1 MGKVIDVEFRATDRG
16 RWCVRCDE
24 PFPEGTAMCPRCGG
38 ELVSAS
44 RHRADMQAGAR
55 RRARRY
61 VAGGAGLVLAILAAI
76 AWLLFGPGVA
86 HGEESAPPPPV
97 SGEAGKPVA
106 PKPDGKPDGK
116 PDSKSDQN
124 DLKAMT
130 PRPEAAKRQ
139 PRADKKDKAATRSV
153 IPAGPIDPSVESTES
168 PRPVRVRMLD
178 GSTVV
183 GTVHAEEGATLV
195 IDCSLGQ
202 LAIPRTR
209 ISTIAYDAA
218 AGVGQKRAPVQ
229 QLDDE
234 DKPTKKRA
242 TQP

>member
-1 MGKVIDVEFRATDRG
+1 MGKVIDVEFRVGDRG

-38 ELVSAS
+38 ALASAA
-44 RHRADMQAGAR
+44 RHRAETQARAR
-55 RRARRY
+55 KQARRY
-61 VAGGAGLVLAILAAI
+61 VASGVGLVVMILAAI

-86 HGEESAPPPPV
+86 RGDEKPVPPPSPATTTAGSSTAATTTTPPPPV
-97 SGEAGKPVA
+97 KKLKKEKVAAVA
-106 PKPDGKPDGK
+106 P
-116 PDSKSDQN
+116 
-124 DLKAMT
+124 
-130 PRPEAAKRQ
+130 PRPTEGGTPLDPAADSS
-139 PRADKKDKAATRSV
+139 P
-153 IPAGPIDPSVESTES
+153 S
-168 PRPVRVRMLD
+168 PRPVRVRLLD

-183 GTVHAEEGATLV
+183 GTVHAEEVGTLV
-195 IDCSLGQ
+195 VDCSLG
-202 LAIPRTR
+202 LLSIPRAR

-242 TQP
+242 TSQP